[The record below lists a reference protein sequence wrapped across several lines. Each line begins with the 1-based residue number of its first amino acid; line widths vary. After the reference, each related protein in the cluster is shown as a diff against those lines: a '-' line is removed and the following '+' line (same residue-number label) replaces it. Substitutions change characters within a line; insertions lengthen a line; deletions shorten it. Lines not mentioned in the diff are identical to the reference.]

1 MLVTLDGQRIDYGK
15 LLPYVDQ
22 HLFWVTAFVIPF
34 HRWGRDSM
42 NIIIFIECLWSIE
55 LSACGMINIETFKKN
70 FGIAWNLYTTS
81 ETLKESERIFQWK
94 CWRNCLGI

>member
-22 HLFWVTAFVIPF
+22 HLFWVTAFVILF

-55 LSACGMINIETFKKN
+55 LSACGMINIETFKKKILELLEISIQHLRLSRSQREYFSGN
-70 FGIAWNLYTTS
+70 AGEIV
-81 ETLKESERIFQWK
+81 
-94 CWRNCLGI
+94 

>member
-15 LLPYVDQ
+15 LSPYVDQ

-55 LSACGMINIETFKKN
+55 LSACGTINIETLKKK
-70 FGIAWNLYTTS
+70 FW
-81 ETLKESERIFQWK
+81 
-94 CWRNCLGI
+94 NCLKSL

>member
-1 MLVTLDGQRIDYGK
+1 MLVTLDGQRIHYGK
-15 LLPYVDQ
+15 LSPYVDQ

-55 LSACGMINIETFKKN
+55 LSACGMINIETFKKKILELLEISIQHLRLSRSQREYFSGN
-70 FGIAWNLYTTS
+70 AGEIV
-81 ETLKESERIFQWK
+81 
-94 CWRNCLGI
+94 

>member
-1 MLVTLDGQRIDYGK
+1 MLVTLDGQWIDYGK
-15 LLPYVDQ
+15 LLPYVDE

-55 LSACGMINIETFKKN
+55 LSACGTINIETLKKKILELLEISIQHLRLSRSQREYFSGN
-70 FGIAWNLYTTS
+70 AGEIV
-81 ETLKESERIFQWK
+81 
-94 CWRNCLGI
+94 

>member
-15 LLPYVDQ
+15 LSPYVDQ

-55 LSACGMINIETFKKN
+55 LSACGMINIETFKKKILELLEISIQHLRLSRSQREYFSGN
-70 FGIAWNLYTTS
+70 AGEIV
-81 ETLKESERIFQWK
+81 
-94 CWRNCLGI
+94 

>member
-55 LSACGMINIETFKKN
+55 LSACGMINIETFKKKILELLEISIQHLRLSRSQREYFSGN
-70 FGIAWNLYTTS
+70 AGEIV
-81 ETLKESERIFQWK
+81 
-94 CWRNCLGI
+94 

>member
-42 NIIIFIECLWSIE
+42 NIIIFIECL
-55 LSACGMINIETFKKN
+55 
-70 FGIAWNLYTTS
+70 
-81 ETLKESERIFQWK
+81 
-94 CWRNCLGI
+94 